1 MKTSEKKMKEILN
14 NINEIYE
21 YYKMTKILP
30 PRGNGAKIECAKE
43 VHQVVKKL
51 LKKYSRVE
59 NQEAIALSLF
69 ELCEQMILDNIDEDL
84 TVEEVMLYDEYE

>member
-1 MKTSEKKMKEILN
+1 MKKNEVKILN
-14 NINEIYE
+14 NVNEIYE
-21 YYKMTKILP
+21 YYKITKLLP

-43 VHQVVKKL
+43 VHQVIKKL

-59 NQEAIALSLF
+59 NREIITFSLL

-84 TVEEVMLYDEYE
+84 TVEEVDMIYDD

>member
-84 TVEEVMLYDEYE
+84 TVEEVMLYDE

>member
-1 MKTSEKKMKEILN
+1 MKKNEIKILN
-14 NINEIYE
+14 NVNEIYE
-21 YYKMTKILP
+21 YYKITKLLP

-59 NQEAIALSLF
+59 NREIITFSLL

-84 TVEEVMLYDEYE
+84 TVEEVDMIYDD